1 MGFNS
6 EFKGLILVVLLSVF
20 KTDAGRALTRNNTF
34 HVTLL
39 MACAYISTK
48 WRNTVTVARFDDT
61 LFIIYSVGAFIETK
75 MLLKLLSS
83 QPVSGLLIILIPN
96 VLDCNNPD
104 ETITK
109 LLL

>member
-1 MGFNS
+1 
-6 EFKGLILVVLLSVF
+6 
-20 KTDAGRALTRNNTF
+20 
-34 HVTLL
+34 
-39 MACAYISTK
+39 MAEYCHS
-48 WRNTVTVARFDDT
+48 ARFDDT
-61 LFIIYSVGAFIETK
+61 LFIICSIGAFIETK

-83 QPVSGLLIILIPN
+83 QPVSGLLIIPILN